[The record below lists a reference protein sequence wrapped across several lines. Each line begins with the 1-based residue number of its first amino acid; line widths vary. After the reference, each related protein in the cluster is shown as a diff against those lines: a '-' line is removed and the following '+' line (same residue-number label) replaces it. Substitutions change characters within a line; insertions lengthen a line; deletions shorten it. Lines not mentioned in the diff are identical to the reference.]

1 MLECAKLG
9 RCVDAQRLGAKL
21 LQPLDRRTLRRHF
34 TLEYFGLFRQIN
46 ERIRRGTSFARSGHR
61 NLLSV
66 VRKREGADYN
76 LGSSG

>member
-34 TLEYFGLFRQIN
+34 TLEYFGLFRQITN
-46 ERIRRGTSFARSGHR
+46 GSDEGRALRGRAIGTCFQLSEAGRRR
-61 NLLSV
+61 L
-66 VRKREGADYN
+66 
-76 LGSSG
+76 